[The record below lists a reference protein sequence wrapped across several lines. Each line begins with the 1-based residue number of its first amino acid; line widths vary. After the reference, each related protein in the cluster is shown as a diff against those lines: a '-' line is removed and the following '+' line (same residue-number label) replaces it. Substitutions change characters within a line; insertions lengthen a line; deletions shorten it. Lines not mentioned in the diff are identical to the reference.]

1 MKILRRKSD
10 VVLPAIEQDEKH
22 SDKGES
28 IRGISKN
35 LTTLD
40 FIGLVA
46 LTVLLPVW
54 SVAHL
59 IDGDNRHDDVDKIKK
74 E

>member
-10 VVLPAIEQDEKH
+10 VASPGTGQDAKPLDRAEF
-22 SDKGES
+22 
-28 IRGISKN
+28 IRETPKN

-46 LTVLLPVW
+46 LTVLQPVLFH
-54 SVAHL
+54 VL
-59 IDGDNRHDDVDKIKK
+59 RTGEDNPHERVDKINK